1 MQPYDATA
9 ASSPHFAAIRTLLH
23 HATDQLQHHS
33 PSHATMPPS
42 EPKKP
47 DVSAAAKERNEYIP
61 SFISKVPFYAIDE
74 TGGENDYLE
83 HQRLQKQEQDSKWYD
98 RGKKIGPAATKYRKG
113 ACEKKDCLS
122 RPRKAGAKFTGR
134 NIEAD
139 EVIEDVQLGF
149 DAKRDRWNGYDA
161 SNFEEV
167 IGEYNAMEEIRKK
180 AKEEQKG
187 EDNSGDEDEG
197 DKYDAE
203 TDMGRKQAT
212 STRNLRL
219 REDTAKYL
227 LNLDLDSAKYD
238 PKTRSMVDSGVTSDN
253 AAKLVAEEG
262 FMKASGDAAEF
273 ERAQRYAWETQE
285 RGDKNKLHLQANPTS
300 GEVMRKKELKE
311 ADEQKTAKAKAL
323 AEKYGT
329 QTKFTDDAM
338 RKLAVTE
345 SEKYVEY
352 DERGRIKG
360 APKVKAKSKYP
371 EDVLLNNH
379 TSVWGSWWS
388 NFQWGF
394 ACCHSTVKNSYCTG
408 EAGKEAFA
416 LADRMRTGAHLD
428 EVPKAIA
435 WQEEEALQEH
445 VPNAPDR
452 DEKAKQDAATRKR
465 TLEEMTDGVTE
476 ADMEEYRRKRTMAA
490 DPMGAYLSKG
500 SKSEAV

>member
-1 MQPYDATA
+1 
-9 ASSPHFAAIRTLLH
+9 
-23 HATDQLQHHS
+23 
-33 PSHATMPPS
+33 MPPS
-42 EPKKP
+42 APKKP
-47 DVSAAAKERNEYIP
+47 DASAAAKERNEYIP
-61 SFISKVPFYAIDE
+61 SFISKKPFYAIDE
-74 TGGENDYLE
+74 TGEENDYLE

-113 ACEKKDCLS
+113 ACENCGAMTHKKRDCLS
-122 RPRKAGAKFTGR
+122 RPRKAGARFTGK

-139 EVIEDVQLGF
+139 ESIEDVQLGF

-161 SNFEEV
+161 SHFEEV
-167 IGEYNAMEEIRKK
+167 IEEYNALEEIRKQ
-180 AKEEQKG
+180 AKLAGKS
-187 EDNSGDEDEG
+187 EDKSDDEDDEG
-197 DKYDAE
+197 DKYEAE

-238 PKTRSMVDSGVTSDN
+238 PKTRSMVDSGVTSDS
-253 AAKLVAEEG
+253 ASQLVAEEG
-262 FMKASGDAAEF
+262 FQKASGDAAEF

-311 ADEQKTAKAKAL
+311 AEEHKTTRAKAL

-329 QTKFTDDAM
+329 QEKFTDDAL
-338 RKLAVTE
+338 RKTAITE
-345 SEKYVEY
+345 SERYVEY
-352 DERGRIKG
+352 DERGRVKG
-360 APKVKAKSKYP
+360 APKIKAKSKYP
-371 EDVLLNNH
+371 EDILLNNH
-379 TSVWGSWWS
+379 TYVWGSWWS

-408 EAGKEAFA
+408 DAGKEAFE
-416 LADRMRTGAHLD
+416 LADRMRTGADLD

-435 WQEEEALQEH
+435 WQENEVLQEH
-445 VPNAPDR
+445 VPNAPNRERER
-452 DEKAKQDAATRKR
+452 DEKAKQDAASRKR
-465 TLEEMTDGVTE
+465 TLEQMKVGITE
-476 ADMEEYRRKRTMAA
+476 EEMEEYRRKRTMAA
-490 DPMGAYLSKG
+490 DPMAAYLSKG